1 MRKLAIAAAAAV
13 AFVAAAAGVVLLTA
27 QFWMVRWLDSVL
39 SQPGVAEGRHGAVRY
54 SLWTGH
60 LAINDL
66 AVTVIAPVPQ
76 SYRAAPLEADGV
88 GARFLV
94 DLARGKTAWQ
104 VDALRGRQLTAESG
118 PAHAAI
124 AALEIDGPAYDAGD
138 ATELPILFFRRLH
151 LSEAAIVDRK
161 GAEGRLAD
169 ARLTMDGAL
178 GQMTAWSAEITGLT
192 LPAVTWG
199 PLPAAASSRQDR
211 TLGPIRIDLDGTATF
226 AATDNRLAAEVSGR
240 APGGRDLSL
249 SLRLSGVPTTLVAP
263 QWTFLALALAPTRIE
278 RLEARYA
285 DGDWLETERTLEAV
299 AASLGI
305 PIRHDDAIAAVEDQ
319 RTKIAEDAQ
328 ASAKDQLLASLDALE
343 RFLRQ
348 GGALTLTLA
357 PPRPVTFGELALQ
370 RHRSAVVL
378 AELLGLRIR

>member
-13 AFVAAAAGVVLLTA
+13 AFIAAAAGIVLLTA

-39 SQPGVAEGRHGAVRY
+39 SQPGVAEGSHGAVRY

-60 LAINDL
+60 LAIDDL

-76 SYRAAPLEADGV
+76 SYHAAHLEADGV
-88 GARFLV
+88 GARFLI
-94 DLARGKTAWQ
+94 DLARAKTAWQ
-104 VDALRGRQLTAESG
+104 VDALRGRQLTAASG
-118 PAHAAI
+118 PTHATI

-138 ATELPILFFRRLH
+138 ATGSPILFFRRLH
-151 LSEAAIVDRK
+151 LSEAAIVDRR
-161 GAEGRLAD
+161 GAEGRLTN

-178 GQMTAWSAEITGLT
+178 GQITAWSAAITGLT

-199 PLPAAASSRQDR
+199 PAPATSGQDR
-211 TLGPIRIDLDGTATF
+211 TLGPIPIDLDGTATF
-226 AATDNRLAAEVSGR
+226 AATDQRLTAEISGR

-285 DGDWLETERTLEAV
+285 DGNWLETERTLEAV
-299 AASLGI
+299 AASLGF
-305 PIRHDDAIAAVEDQ
+305 PLRRDDAIAAVEEERAKLAD
-319 RTKIAEDAQ
+319 DAQ
-328 ASAKDQLLASLDALE
+328 AGVKDALLASLDALE

-357 PPRPVTFGELALQ
+357 PPRPVTLGELALQ
-370 RHRSAVVL
+370 RDRGAVTL